1 MVVISIL
8 ILLLI
13 NAAYSATI
21 VLITKNT
28 AKFPQAPSRASS
40 NNIRSGGYA
49 LPSADLYFRA
59 VFRMLLGRSPADGP
73 KKRRGRIC
81 LLRGSR
87 SRSPSFWHLVLD
99 G

>member
-28 AKFPQAPSRASS
+28 AKFPQAPPEPRQTTFGVGVCSPLRRFIFSSSFQNVVGKISCRRAEKEK
-40 NNIRSGGYA
+40 RAY
-49 LPSADLYFRA
+49 LP
-59 VFRMLLGRSPADGP
+59 P
-73 KKRRGRIC
+73 KG
-81 LLRGSR
+81 L
-87 SRSPSFWHLVLD
+87 
-99 G
+99 

>member
-40 NNIRSGGYA
+40 NNIRSGGMLSPPQIYIFEQFSECCWENL
-49 LPSADLYFRA
+49 LPTGRKREEG
-59 VFRMLLGRSPADGP
+59 VFAS
-73 KKRRGRIC
+73 
-81 LLRGSR
+81 
-87 SRSPSFWHLVLD
+87 
-99 G
+99 